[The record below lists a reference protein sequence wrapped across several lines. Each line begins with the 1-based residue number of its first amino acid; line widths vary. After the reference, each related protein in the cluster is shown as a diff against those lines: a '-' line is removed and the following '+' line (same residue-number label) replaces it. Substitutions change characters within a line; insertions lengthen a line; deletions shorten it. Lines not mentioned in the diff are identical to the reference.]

1 MLYWSMAWRLTFLPD
16 ELVWKKDTPVIADS
30 CVGLKDLGSPLW
42 CLGRSRYQLGSCCL
56 CFEHL

>member
-1 MLYWSMAWRLTFLPD
+1 MAWSLTFLPD

-42 CLGRSRYQLGSCCL
+42 CLGRSRYQLDSCCL